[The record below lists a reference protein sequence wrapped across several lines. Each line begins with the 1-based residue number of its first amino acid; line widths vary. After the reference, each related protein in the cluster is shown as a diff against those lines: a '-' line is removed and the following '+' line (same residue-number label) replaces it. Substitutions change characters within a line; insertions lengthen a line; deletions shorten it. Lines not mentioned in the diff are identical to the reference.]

1 MLKCPVWFTNGA
13 DVVAFSS
20 VLNAIA
26 WAVENEIKVPPALR
40 IMLSPPRMCAVYRLP
55 TTFKVAD
62 AQSLP
67 VFGSLIC
74 CPD

>member
-1 MLKCPVWFTNGA
+1 MPGPSTRTSPFTQLPLYCYEKGRR
-13 DVVAFSS
+13 SS
-20 VLNAIA
+20 VPTT
-26 WAVENEIKVPPALR
+26 PPRCTPLR
-40 IMLSPPRMCAVYRLP
+40 IMLSPPRMFAVYRLP

-74 CPD
+74 SPD